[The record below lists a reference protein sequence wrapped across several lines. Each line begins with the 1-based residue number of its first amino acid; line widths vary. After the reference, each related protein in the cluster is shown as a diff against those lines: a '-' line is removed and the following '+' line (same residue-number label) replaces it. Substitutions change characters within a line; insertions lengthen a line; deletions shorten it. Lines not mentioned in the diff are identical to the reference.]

1 MSRGRFWATVFMV
14 AVLVIGIGLF
24 TASRVSAGKY
34 AISPGSAQPVAPLI
48 SIQGHKQVDGSGK
61 IMLTDVLL
69 TPVTWLNYLWFK
81 FDSNN
86 QFVPESA
93 LVPPGVSADQ
103 LSAQGYLEMAQSK
116 DAARTAALRR
126 LGYTV
131 DATAAGAV
139 VTAVHVADV
148 ITAVNGHAVTSSC
161 GVISS
166 VHDLSPG
173 TSVSLSVEVATI
185 HPDGTITNGAPVTR
199 TVVLGTP
206 LHPTASN
213 CPGVSGPAKSYLGVA
228 LEDDVTYRYPISI
241 SISTPNIGGPSAG
254 LAMTLG
260 IIDELSGGSLV
271 RKTTMA
277 ATGTIDPEGN
287 VGDVGGVPQKTV
299 AVSRAGA
306 SLFLVP
312 EVEFKAAKSKAPTNL
327 KVTAVGTL
335 DQALNQLFALG
346 GSIRMAD
353 GSIQSRTSA
362 H

>member
-24 TASRVSAGKY
+24 TASRVSAGTY

-139 VTAVHVADV
+139 VTAVGSNAPARNAVHVADV

-173 TSVSLSVEVATI
+173 TSVSLSV
-185 HPDGTITNGAPVTR
+185 
-199 TVVLGTP
+199 
-206 LHPTASN
+206 
-213 CPGVSGPAKSYLGVA
+213 
-228 LEDDVTYRYPISI
+228 
-241 SISTPNIGGPSAG
+241 
-254 LAMTLG
+254 
-260 IIDELSGGSLV
+260 
-271 RKTTMA
+271 
-277 ATGTIDPEGN
+277 
-287 VGDVGGVPQKTV
+287 
-299 AVSRAGA
+299 
-306 SLFLVP
+306 
-312 EVEFKAAKSKAPTNL
+312 
-327 KVTAVGTL
+327 
-335 DQALNQLFALG
+335 
-346 GSIRMAD
+346 
-353 GSIQSRTSA
+353 
-362 H
+362 